1 MGYEHRIYIVDK
13 TNVKDPF
20 EDKYYGNTLAIFN
33 LGKFHEFKIFT
44 EPTDCY
50 VYADDNNTKILKDEY
65 NKPLLELSLAET
77 STLTKEFIK
86 TFDFDLTSSRFIPF
100 IPFIAALDSFIEQQ
114 RAGKYH
120 NLVCLHYGY

>member
-20 EDKYYGNTLAIFN
+20 EDKYYDNTLAIFN

-44 EPTDCY
+44 EPTDCF

-65 NKPLLELSLAET
+65 DKPLLELSLTET

-86 TFDFDLTSSRFIPF
+86 TFDLTNSRF

-114 RAGKYH
+114 QAGRYH